1 MASGTFLL
9 GRDRTVKPIFM
20 LLRLRISVVAFT
32 LTLSLLSIT
41 LSISA
46 QKLKKADKTTRD
58 NLEMHIRYLSGD
70 PGGNAGGSL
79 PKATDYISSAFSQAG
94 LQPKGDRNGWLQ
106 AFTIDE
112 GRQIS
117 PDSYLTVNDRPFL
130 LNKEYFPLAY
140 SAATTASGS
149 PAIALQERGEPWFMD
164 LKEILESGSGNPHFD
179 LEETIR
185 EQVAVCA
192 KKGATALILYNSSS
206 KLSDKLAYD
215 PGVRPVAVSIPVIYI
230 TREAKRKYLKDESAS
245 LDIKLK
251 VGFVE
256 KSRTEHNVVGF
267 LDNGA
272 ATTVVIGAHYD
283 YGDGGMNAAK
293 GANGEGGTKGEG
305 STKAEGSAK
314 AEGGA
319 NGVADNVSGVAA
331 AVELARMLKDSKL
344 KGNNYLFVAFAG
356 EQKEMRGSGYFVEH
370 LPVDESKVNYL
381 IDMDRIGWLSDSSHL
396 LMIGG
401 NSTSLVWGTV
411 CNKVVDKKMLSL
423 QFDGYGAGD
432 PVIFYRKGIPLLFF
446 CTGACSPGG
455 HLTAGG
461 IDKINYMG
469 ELQVLK
475 FVYSIIQNI
484 NGMGRIAF
492 TKTKEPGL

>member
-1 MASGTFLL
+1 
-9 GRDRTVKPIFM
+9 
-20 LLRLRISVVAFT
+20 
-32 LTLSLLSIT
+32 
-41 LSISA
+41 
-46 QKLKKADKTTRD
+46 
-58 NLEMHIRYLSGD
+58 
-70 PGGNAGGSL
+70 
-79 PKATDYISSAFSQAG
+79 
-94 LQPKGDRNGWLQ
+94 
-106 AFTIDE
+106 
-112 GRQIS
+112 
-117 PDSYLTVNDRPFL
+117 

-164 LKEILESGSGNPHFD
+164 LKEILESGSGNTHFD
-179 LEETIR
+179 LEEAIR

-206 KLSDKLAYD
+206 KLSDKLVYD
-215 PGVRPVAVSIPVIYI
+215 PGARPVAVSIPVVYI
-230 TREAKRKYLKDESAS
+230 TKEAKRKYLKDESAS

-251 VGFVE
+251 VGFAE

-283 YGDGGMNAAK
+283 YG
-293 GANGEGGTKGEG
+293 
-305 STKAEGSAK
+305 
-314 AEGGA
+314 GGA
-319 NGVADNVSGVAA
+319 NNGDKGWADNVSGVAA

-356 EQKEMRGSGYFVEH
+356 EQKELRGSGYFVEH
-370 LPVDESKVNYL
+370 LPVDDSKVNYL
-381 IDMDRIGWLSDSSHL
+381 IDMDRVGWLSDSSHL

-411 CNKVVDKKMLSL
+411 CNKVVDKKLLSL
-423 QFDGYGAGD
+423 QFDGNGAGD

-461 IDKINYMG
+461 LDNINYMG